1 MSWSGRKLL
10 VNFVTNSDSRGR
22 GNVMRSR
29 GSEQGFQPP
38 TDIYQTSDAIIV
50 RVEVAGLSAE
60 EINLSL
66 DESSGRLTISGVRE
80 DPAGEEPRRYMNV
93 EIECGE
99 FMRTVQLPRPVDAEN
114 AQAGYDRGFLVV
126 RLPLRAQGEGPSRNV
141 PID

>member
-10 VNFVTNSDSRGR
+10 VNFVTNSDPRGR
-22 GNVMRSR
+22 GNVIRSR

-38 TDIYQTSDAIIV
+38 TDIYQTTDAIVV
-50 RVEVAGLSAE
+50 RVEIAGLSAE

-66 DESSGRLTISGVRE
+66 DESSGRLTISGVRN
-80 DPAGEEPRRYMNV
+80 DPAGEEPRRYVNV

-99 FMRTVQLPRPVDAEN
+99 FVRTVQLPRPVDPEN

-126 RLPLRAQGEGPSRNV
+126 RLPLREEGKGPSRNV

>member
-50 RVEVAGLSAE
+50 RVEIAGLSAE

-80 DPAGEEPRRYMNV
+80 DPAGEEPRRYVNV

-99 FMRTVQLPRPVDAEN
+99 FMRTVQLPRPVEAEN

-126 RLPLRAQGEGPSRNV
+126 RLPLRSQGEGPSRNV